1 MMCTKKKDGNDMTF
15 HYNGT
20 FVDQK
25 KSGCGMLVCGTTERI
40 KFGAEDSNQYNL
52 TFKVKATYMGEFA
65 NDSFNGEGIM
75 VKATG
80 DF

>member
-40 KFGAEDSNQYNL
+40 KFGAEDSN
-52 TFKVKATYMGEFA
+52 
-65 NDSFNGEGIM
+65 
-75 VKATG
+75 
-80 DF
+80 